1 MSKPK
6 SYKSE
11 FKFKVTLEMIK
22 GDLTINEIISR
33 YQVPRLVLS
42 KWKKQLLDNGAR
54 IYQNRLKG
62 IKEVDSREI
71 ERLHAAIGRLK
82 MEKDFLEQASARL
95 M

>member
-1 MSKPK
+1 
-6 SYKSE
+6 
-11 FKFKVTLEMIK
+11 MIK

-33 YQVPRLVLS
+33 YQVPRSVLS
-42 KWKKQLLDNGAR
+42 KWKKQLLDNGAG
-54 IYQNRLKG
+54 IYGNRLKAA
-62 IKEVDSREI
+62 KEVDGREI